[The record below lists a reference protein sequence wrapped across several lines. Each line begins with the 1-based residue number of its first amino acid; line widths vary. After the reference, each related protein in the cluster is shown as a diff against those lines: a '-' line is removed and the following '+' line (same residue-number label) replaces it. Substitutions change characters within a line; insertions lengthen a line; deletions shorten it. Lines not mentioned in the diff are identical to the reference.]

1 MNFFSALLKNLSLQ
15 CPILG
20 FIIEKI
26 ITVRHCN
33 LPVFELGHDL
43 QNFYFFTFII
53 SWYHTLMWVY
63 KLFFVVVF
71 WQYQVHVL
79 ATIILLW
86 NSKERIYRLIAP
98 LSAFWMVNS
107 KQYVFIYISSLWN
120 VYRVNF
126 VTQITYVF
134 EYNKTTLKP
143 LPVADPY

>member
-1 MNFFSALLKNLSLQ
+1 MNFFSALLKSLSLQ

-63 KLFFVVVF
+63 KLFFVGFFFGNTRYMYLQLSFSCETVKKGFIDWLHHVVLSDWSTRSNMYLF
-71 WQYQVHVL
+71 TYHHCEMFTEW
-79 ATIILLW
+79 ILW
-86 NSKERIYRLIAP
+86 PK
-98 LSAFWMVNS
+98 
-107 KQYVFIYISSLWN
+107 
-120 VYRVNF
+120 
-126 VTQITYVF
+126 
-134 EYNKTTLKP
+134 
-143 LPVADPY
+143 